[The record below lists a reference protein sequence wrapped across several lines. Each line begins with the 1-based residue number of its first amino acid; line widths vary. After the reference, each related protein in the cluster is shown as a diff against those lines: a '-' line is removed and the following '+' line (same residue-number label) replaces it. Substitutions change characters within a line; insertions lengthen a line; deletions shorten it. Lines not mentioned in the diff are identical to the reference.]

1 MDPFSSFSVNYIL
14 YRDNDTNKAAEVNYD
29 TARNG
34 DE

>member
-14 YRDNDTNKAAEVNYD
+14 HRDNDINKAVEVNYD

-34 DE
+34 DK